1 LAALSEAA
9 HHKTSLFL
17 KENPPQQPLTAMLL
31 GRLRLEIKKNLSV
44 ELKEIDAIVQ
54 ELIK

>member
-1 LAALSEAA
+1 
-9 HHKTSLFL
+9 L